1 MLKSYSELRKIDV
14 LPYCGIR
21 KEGREEIPY
30 LNWAEC
36 MNLLR
41 ENGAENVYWDPVPMN
56 ENGSSL
62 IESDHEFKDKYD
74 VSNRVYET
82 RIRVTI
88 DGNTFEYQGPVM
100 NGANPVKDNSMSQQR
115 LYNSQCR
122 LFVKAVAIRTGLG
135 FNLWLKNE
143 EKEREIQER
152 GELKHDIYEVRK
164 RILEVCTA
172 LNKRGL
178 SQEDIANRM
187 NISKDE
193 LDINFK
199 MYKKLGEFEE
209 KLMKVLDD
217 TK

>member
-14 LPYCGIR
+14 LPYCEIR
-21 KEGREEIPY
+21 KEGKEEIPY
-30 LNWAEC
+30 LNWAKC
-36 MNLLR
+36 IDLLY
-41 ENGAENVYWDPVPMN
+41 ENGAEKVFWEPVQN
-56 ENGSSL
+56 EHGSSL
-62 IESDHEFKDKYD
+62 IEAAHDFKDKYD

-88 DGNTFEYQGPVM
+88 DDNTFEYQGPVM

-152 GELKHDIYEVRK
+152 GEFKHDINEVRN
-164 RILEVCTA
+164 RVFEMCTT
-172 LNKRGL
+172 LNKRGF
-178 SQEDIANRM
+178 SKQDIAEHIG
-187 NISKDE
+187 ISKNDLE
-193 LDINFK
+193 INTK
-199 MYKKLGEFEE
+199 MYSKLAEFEGKIQ
-209 KLMKVLDD
+209 KLLND
-217 TK
+217 TQ